1 MPAIITPNQMISGF
15 DFRFCVTT
23 EIKSQGWKAPIIGL
37 YQQHHRWKSQN
48 VNVMTI
54 KHMQKT
60 HHS

>member
-1 MPAIITPNQMISGF
+1 MISGF

-37 YQQHHRWKSQN
+37 YQQHHRWKSRN

-60 HHS
+60 HHP